1 MRHLTLRRGTYAES
15 PRTSLRIKKKK
26 ARCRAFVPLRAGR
39 QRPGTR
45 QQVRDA
51 IRSAEAPPLFRAEHT
66 PLRLKTIGISQLL
79 EVQLVPV
86 SV

>member
-1 MRHLTLRRGTYAES
+1 MRIRKT
-15 PRTSLRIKKKK
+15 K
-26 ARCRAFVPLRAGR
+26 ARCRAFVPCCGR

-51 IRSAEAPPLFRAEHT
+51 LRSAVAAPLFRAEHV
-66 PLRLKTIGISQLL
+66 PLRLKTIGINQLFD
-79 EVQLVPV
+79 VQLVPV